1 MDMTFGTHRGKPVA
15 DVPTWYLLWFVSQE
29 SLRYA
34 HWPLVEAALHELHG
48 RLGQWDALVAEL
60 RVTEAPRR
68 SKAPWR
74 AKQQEAKRAEN
85 RRLHAERRQ
94 EAFRKETRDRMAWQL
109 ARRYN
114 VPSGTMT
121 AEQILEAFKAG
132 TLPGQVP
139 RRAAGGAGADTDFS
153 DLV

>member
-1 MDMTFGTHRGKPVA
+1 MTFGAYRGKPVA
-15 DVPTWYLLWFVSQE
+15 DMPTWYLLWFVSQE

-60 RVTEAPRR
+60 HVIEAPQRGR
-68 SKAPWR
+68 APWR
-74 AKQQEAKRAEN
+74 AKQKEAKRAEN
-85 RRLHAERRQ
+85 RRLHAERQR
-94 EAFRKETRDRMAWQL
+94 EALRKETRDRMAWQL
-109 ARRYN
+109 AHRYN

-121 AEQILEAFKAG
+121 AEQILEAFEAG
-132 TLPGQVP
+132 TLPGQAP
-139 RRAAGGAGADTDFS
+139 RKAAAGADTEFS